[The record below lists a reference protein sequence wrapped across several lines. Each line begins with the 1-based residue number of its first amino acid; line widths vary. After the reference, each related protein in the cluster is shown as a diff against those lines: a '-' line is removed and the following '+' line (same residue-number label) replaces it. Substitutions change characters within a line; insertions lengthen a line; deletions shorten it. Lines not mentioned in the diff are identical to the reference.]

1 MTSWIMNKGSNIY
14 IHKPQ
19 FSALNCFVHFW
30 TFLILNASRNT
41 VAINKHST
49 RSCKNTVKKMEY
61 VKVIEKKLKL
71 VNWHH
76 LCIGY
81 PSTQKK
87 VYFVWPQK
95 AEVRTLGRSKKEV
108 TIGIALKKTGC
119 LSVSYL
125 K

>member
-61 VKVIEKKLKL
+61 VKVIEKK
-71 VNWHH
+71 
-76 LCIGY
+76 I
-81 PSTQKK
+81 
-87 VYFVWPQK
+87 
-95 AEVRTLGRSKKEV
+95 
-108 TIGIALKKTGC
+108 KTC
-119 LSVSYL
+119 ELAPPMYRLSFNPEKGLFCVVPES
-125 K
+125 